1 MHCRAL
7 FFFSLFLLFSAGT
20 VSAGP
25 SLVVTVKGIE
35 GKLLENVLARL
46 RIQVYSQDS
55 DLSETEILRLHQL
68 SEQDIKSALAPFGFY
83 SPEIT
88 ATLNQ
93 DEDLWSA
100 SYFISV
106 GQPVSSTPWRY
117 RSSGPARSLP
127 RSFLPKHRQ

>member
-1 MHCRAL
+1 M
-7 FFFSLFLLFSAGT
+7 SAGIA
-20 VSAGP
+20 SAGP
-25 SLVVTVKGIE
+25 SLVVEVEGIE

-68 SEQDIKSALAPFGFY
+68 SEQDIKSALAPYGFY

-88 ATLNQ
+88 ATLTQ

-100 SYFISV
+100 HYLIV
-106 GQPVSSTPWRY
+106 AGQPVVIDSESVSIVGPGVMFADEFKAETP
-117 RSSGPARSLP
+117 AM
-127 RSFLPKHRQ
+127 K